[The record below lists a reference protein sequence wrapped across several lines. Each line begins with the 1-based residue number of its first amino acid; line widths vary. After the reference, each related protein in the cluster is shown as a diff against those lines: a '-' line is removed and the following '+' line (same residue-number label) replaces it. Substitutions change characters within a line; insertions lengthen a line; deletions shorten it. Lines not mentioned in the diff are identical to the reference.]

1 MQYHFLSRINWSLAN
16 AHIDITLSAGDELEL
31 VQKGLLCEWLTDHF
45 KEFGTTLE
53 LITDKSAEGSQFCS
67 GFGGLGGVLR
77 YRVDFAAFE
86 YDPDDFDELA
96 LDGIDLS
103 DYI

>member
-1 MQYHFLSRINWSLAN
+1 M
-16 AHIDITLSAGDELEL
+16 
-31 VQKGLLCEWLTDHF
+31 
-45 KEFGTTLE
+45 E

-86 YDPDDFDELA
+86 YDPDEDFDELA

-103 DYI
+103 DYM